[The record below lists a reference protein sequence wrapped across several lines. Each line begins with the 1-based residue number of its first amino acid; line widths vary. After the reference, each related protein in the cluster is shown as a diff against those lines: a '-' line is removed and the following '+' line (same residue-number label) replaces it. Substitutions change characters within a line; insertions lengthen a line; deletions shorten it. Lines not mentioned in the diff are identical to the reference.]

1 MRWGAKSECGV
12 RRGVWGGGGEPQAGR
27 TGGQSR
33 GEWREGVSIGPKL
46 SLCIPYS
53 SDLQ

>member
-1 MRWGAKSECGV
+1 MWGEEGGVSKKGGLGVGRHTQGV
-12 RRGVWGGGGEPQAGR
+12 RAEVSGGGGE
-27 TGGQSR
+27 
-33 GEWREGVSIGPKL
+33 VSIGPKL